1 MCLAVYLA
9 TAERGHLKTVRCVAG
24 TPLKGWP
31 RLPRIEI
38 DNGDGAGSRADNTG
52 MRSVRRS
59 DFDVTNTVQ
68 VSSPDAVLAAIKTL
82 FQPTW
87 PAFSFKPLEDAFA
100 HFERLFAGEV
110 PGYMGVDTVYHD
122 RQHTLDITLALAR
135 LLVGYERQ
143 HDEASRLGSDR
154 ALLGL
159 LTGLFHDVGYLR
171 RLDDREI
178 NNGAEF
184 TRTHVSRGAR
194 FLEEYLPVIGLAH
207 AVPFTTQI
215 IHFTGYEVP
224 FAQIKVTDPRD
235 IKVGHLLG
243 TADMIAQMADRCYL
257 EKCRDRLY
265 AEFVLGGVA
274 LPIAANGGRQ
284 VKYASG
290 LDLLRQ
296 TPEFVAEVRAKRLDG
311 EFHSAY
317 RNLEVLYNGRNPYM
331 EAIDRN
337 VDYLRQI
344 LRSENWRLLRRNP
357 PIFAASA
364 DPMSTMRGLMLG
376 YIKRV
381 WASKHDIQ

>member
-1 MCLAVYLA
+1 M
-9 TAERGHLKTVRCVAG
+9 
-24 TPLKGWP
+24 
-31 RLPRIEI
+31 I
-38 DNGDGAGSRADNTG
+38 
-52 MRSVRRS
+52 
-59 DFDVTNTVQ
+59 
-68 VSSPDAVLAAIKTL
+68 
-82 FQPTW
+82 
-87 PAFSFKPLEDAFA
+87 
-100 HFERLFAGEV
+100 
-110 PGYMGVDTVYHD
+110 
-122 RQHTLDITLALAR
+122 
-135 LLVGYERQ
+135 
-143 HDEASRLGSDR
+143 
-154 ALLGL
+154 
-159 LTGLFHDVGYLR
+159 TGLFHDVGYLR

-194 FLEEYLPVIGLAH
+194 FLEEYLPVIGLAE
-207 AVPFTTQI
+207 AIPVATEI

-235 IKVGHLLG
+235 VEVGHLLG

-274 LPIAANGGRQ
+274 LPLAANGGRQ

-311 EFHSAY
+311 DFGAAY
-317 RNLEVLYNGRNPYM
+317 RNLEILYNGRNPYI

-337 VDYLRQI
+337 MDYLRQI

-357 PIFAASA
+357 PIFAAAA

-381 WASKHDIQ
+381 GAAKHDMQ

>member
-1 MCLAVYLA
+1 
-9 TAERGHLKTVRCVAG
+9 
-24 TPLKGWP
+24 
-31 RLPRIEI
+31 
-38 DNGDGAGSRADNTG
+38 
-52 MRSVRRS
+52 MRRVRRS
-59 DFDVTNTVQ
+59 DFDLTNTAQ
-68 VSSPDAVLAAIKTL
+68 VGPPDALFAPIETL
-82 FQPTW
+82 CQPTW
-87 PAFSFKPLEDAFA
+87 PALSLKPLQDAFA
-100 HFERLFAGEV
+100 HFERLFAGDV

-143 HDEASRLGSDR
+143 QEEATRLGGAR
-154 ALLGL
+154 AVVGL
-159 LTGLFHDVGYLR
+159 VTGLFHDVGYLR
-171 RLDDREI
+171 RTDERDSR
-178 NNGAEF
+178 NGAEF

-194 FLEEYLPVIGLAH
+194 FLQEYLPVLGFGAW
-207 AVPFTTQI
+207 VPVASEI

-224 FAQIKVTDPRD
+224 FARIAETVSDPRD
-235 IKVGHLLG
+235 ITVGHLLG

-274 LPIAANGGRQ
+274 LPMAANGGRE

-317 RNLEVLYNGRNPYM
+317 RNLEILYNGSNPYM

-381 WASKHDIQ
+381 WAAKYTD

>member
-1 MCLAVYLA
+1 M
-9 TAERGHLKTVRCVAG
+9 K
-24 TPLKGWP
+24 
-31 RLPRIEI
+31 
-38 DNGDGAGSRADNTG
+38 
-52 MRSVRRS
+52 SVRRS

-68 VSSPDAVLAAIKTL
+68 VSSPHAVLAEVRRL
-82 FQPTW
+82 FGPTW
-87 PAFSFKPLEDAFA
+87 PGLPFEPLDLAFA

-110 PGYMGVDTVYHD
+110 PGYCGVDTVYHD

-135 LLVGYERQ
+135 MLVGYERQ
-143 HDEASRLGSDR
+143 HAEPSRLGGHR
-154 ALLGL
+154 ALVGL
-159 LTGLFHDVGYLR
+159 ITGLFHDVGYLR
-171 RLDDREI
+171 RLDDLAIR
-178 NNGAEF
+178 NGAEF

-194 FLEEYLPVIGLAH
+194 FLQEYLPEIGLGDS
-207 AVPFTTQI
+207 VPVACEI

-224 FAQIKVTDPRD
+224 FNQIKVTDPRD
-235 IKVGHLLG
+235 ITIGHLLG

-274 LPIAANGGRQ
+274 LPIAANGGRE

-296 TPEFVAEVRAKRLDG
+296 TPEFIAEVRKKRLDG
-311 EFHSAY
+311 EFHSVY
-317 RNLEVLYNGRNPYM
+317 RNLEILYGGRNPYM

-337 VDYLRQI
+337 VEYLRQI

-357 PIFAASA
+357 PIFAATE

-381 WASKHDIQ
+381 WASKYEKT